1 MSLLN
6 LFELLGYNVAFNR
19 RITRNELIQEV
30 GLSEGEYWGF
40 FQVTDEQFKDI
51 IERGQVDESV
61 IVD

>member
-1 MSLLN
+1 M
-6 LFELLGYNVAFNR
+6 
-19 RITRNELIQEV
+19 
-30 GLSEGEYWGF
+30 GLSEDEYWGF